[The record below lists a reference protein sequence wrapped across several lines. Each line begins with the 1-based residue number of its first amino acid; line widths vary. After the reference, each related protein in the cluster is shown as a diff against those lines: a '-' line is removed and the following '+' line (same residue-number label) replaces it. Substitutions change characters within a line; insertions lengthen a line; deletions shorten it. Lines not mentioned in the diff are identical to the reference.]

1 MASNR
6 CFRRWS
12 KRLPSVFEAFR
23 SSSARL
29 SCCSWTCWC
38 MLMPYLAMLTWRENK
53 WKQWQGLTR
62 RLSTSS
68 HTLTRCALMVS
79 FTCGYY
85 PCRLCAAGL
94 RIDQTRPW
102 SNRNQMK
109 SASKANPL
117 QWSWCFSAASL
128 CSYNTHIHWRSPLPH
143 VFVGSTTTEKSFA
156 GAGRMQEVGGST
168 LIPSDHHSRVWPW
181 SHLWRNQSCVI
192 FSESK
197 VEQALEPW
205 PSWAMTAIA

>member
-29 SCCSWTCWC
+29 SCCSWRCWC

-85 PCRLCAAGL
+85 PLLLQYKFSRPRVASVYNHVACAQLAWGLTKLVLEATEISIKSKPTAVILMLFSGFTLLTQHSHPLAQSTPPRFCWEYHNRKILC
-94 RIDQTRPW
+94 
-102 SNRNQMK
+102 
-109 SASKANPL
+109 
-117 QWSWCFSAASL
+117 
-128 CSYNTHIHWRSPLPH
+128 
-143 VFVGSTTTEKSFA
+143 
-156 GAGRMQEVGGST
+156 
-168 LIPSDHHSRVWPW
+168 
-181 SHLWRNQSCVI
+181 
-192 FSESK
+192 
-197 VEQALEPW
+197 
-205 PSWAMTAIA
+205 